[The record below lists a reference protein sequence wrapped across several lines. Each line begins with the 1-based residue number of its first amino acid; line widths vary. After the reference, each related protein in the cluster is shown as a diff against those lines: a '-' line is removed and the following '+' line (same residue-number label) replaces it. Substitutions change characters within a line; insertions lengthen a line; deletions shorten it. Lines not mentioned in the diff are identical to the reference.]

1 MKSST
6 VPAQSNFKTSMLYG
20 AKIQILVIFASLKL
34 LLVGTVSCFLCL

>member
-20 AKIQILVIFASLKL
+20 AKIQILEIFASITL
-34 LLVGTVSCFLCL
+34 LLVVTVSCLLCL